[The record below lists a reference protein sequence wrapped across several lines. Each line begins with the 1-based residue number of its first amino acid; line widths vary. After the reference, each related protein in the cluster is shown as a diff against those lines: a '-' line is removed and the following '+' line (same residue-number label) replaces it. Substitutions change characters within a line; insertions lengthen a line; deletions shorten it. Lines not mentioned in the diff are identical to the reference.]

1 MSFCFCFRTFHFFCS
16 IGLVLRPETAA
27 ESDIN
32 IEEPHEIPIPNISAR
47 WPTVEDTML
56 RDNSPTRNNADYQT
70 NSKTKHSR
78 ASFNI
83 FLQSNWF
90 ENCMKCPFSFNH
102 MFVLYNL
109 NGS

>member
-27 ESDIN
+27 ASDIN

-70 NSKTKHSR
+70 KSKTQHLR
-78 ASFNI
+78 AFSNHFHRLSLEVILSVTALDNNSSFR
-83 FLQSNWF
+83 
-90 ENCMKCPFSFNH
+90 
-102 MFVLYNL
+102 
-109 NGS
+109 